1 MGIDRGVYGQAITKR
16 QGTDAAERQGQN
28 ATDFQKQ
35 NGSDWLSALRERI
48 IALKKES
55 ADAAFSAFLDQK
67 WMELQGT
74 ENALYQIEQSIEQG
88 YQQYLVKMSYRQ
100 PIPSSMH
107 CGQTQPVEQLQTYYM
122 QMNPAEQRQTMY
134 HAQMNPAEQRQ
145 TMYHMQMQ
153 TVEQRQTMYHAQM
166 NPAEQQQTVFQPQM
180 QPVSSVFSSSG
191 QGQPKPVYHPQLQ
204 QQAAQAQT
212 AQVLQPAYRQP
223 APYPGQE
230 NPQKSVEFKVGTVIF
245 GMVGIAFLLTAF
257 ITFGLNYMNNIL
269 QGIFLYA
276 VGIVLIVSSELFVF
290 KRIEKFSYCLTGLG
304 ISSLY
309 VVTLLNYIYLA
320 IFPAWVALLI
330 TIILT
335 SFFFYLSRKK
345 DSGMIRIICLIGCY
359 LSLVPIHQLKSQLEF
374 LVPAIVVFL
383 VNLAGIYCPVKKR
396 RKVVDYVQYICTF
409 SVIFYLIHLQW
420 LSGLQMWPVYM
431 LVCADIL
438 TLHLLYYRTGEETGY
453 RVLYFLG
460 QGIHMGCLLYIGH
473 YEDWLHLGIIGVL
486 ALCGVLTALFF
497 RKSLRFAPYLFIAVY
512 SILAYFIDGQSFW
525 LALACLLVFAVNKGC
540 VRFFK
545 EFPVPDA
552 VYTMLSAIGVCF
564 FMRSDDLRILGYTYA
579 ACILLSC
586 CFMKRFHKYHIFTAL
601 IFGWIFLLTEDCA
614 AFLCSILICTLAA
627 AAIGAGFSMKSKSVR
642 IYGLV
647 LTIFVA
653 LKLVAFDFHGAT
665 AQIRI
670 LVFFI
675 VGLLILGISFG
686 YIYLEKRLNEEGK
699 RLNEEAKRLD
709 EERKMCMAPEQGNGQ
724 EKEGEQENIAPTELN
739 F

>member
-1 MGIDRGVYGQAITKR
+1 MDIDTGT
-16 QGTDAAERQGQN
+16 QGENLEDRF
-28 ATDFQKQ
+28 D
-35 NGSDWLSALRERI
+35 ALRKRI
-48 IALKKES
+48 IALKKECEDRTFC
-55 ADAAFSAFLDQK
+55 AYLDQK

-74 ENALYQIEQSIEQG
+74 ENALYQLEQSVEQG
-88 YQQYLVKMSYRQ
+88 YQQYLAKMSYQ
-100 PIPSSMH
+100 
-107 CGQTQPVEQLQTYYM
+107 QPVQLQ
-122 QMNPAEQRQTMY
+122 QTAY
-134 HAQMNPAEQRQ
+134 QQQ
-145 TMYHMQMQ
+145 SVQSQMQ
-153 TVEQRQTMYHAQM
+153 QPVQSQATVYQSQS
-166 NPAEQQQTVFQPQM
+166 QQTAYQPQ
-180 QPVSSVFSSSG
+180 QPVQSVFYSPQ

-204 QQAAQAQT
+204 QQAAQAQ
-212 AQVLQPAYRQP
+212 AAPGPQFGYGQPYS
-223 APYPGQE
+223 YPKQE
-230 NPQKSVEFKVGTVIF
+230 SPQKSVEFKVGTVIF
-245 GMVGIAFLLTAF
+245 GVVGIVFLLIAF
-257 ITFGLNYMNNIL
+257 ITFGLNFMNTVL

-276 VGIVLIVSSELFVF
+276 IGIVLIVSSELFVF

-330 TIILT
+330 TIALT

-374 LVPAIVVFL
+374 LMPAIVVFL
-383 VNLAGIYCPVKKR
+383 VNLAGIYCPIKKR
-396 RKVVDYVQYICTF
+396 RKVVDYVQYICSF

-420 LSGLQMWPVYM
+420 ISGLEMWPVYI
-431 LVCADIL
+431 LVCADVL
-438 TLHLLYYRTGEETGY
+438 TLHLLYHRTGEEVSY
-453 RVLYFLG
+453 RVLYFVG
-460 QGIHMGCLLYIGH
+460 QGVHLGCLLYIGH
-473 YEDWLHLGIIGVL
+473 HEEWLHFGVIGVL
-486 ALCGVLTALFF
+486 VLCGILTALFF
-497 RKSLRFAPYLFIAVY
+497 KKKVRFAPYLFIAVY

-525 LALACLLVFAVNKGC
+525 LGLACLLVFAVNKGC

-564 FMRSDDLRILGYTYA
+564 FMRSDDLRLLGYTYA

-601 IFGWIFLLTEDCA
+601 TFGWLFLLTEDCE

-627 AAIGAGFSMKSKSVR
+627 IAIGAGFYMKSKSVR
-642 IYGLV
+642 IYGLILV
-647 LTIFVA
+647 IFVA
-653 LKLVAFDFHGAT
+653 LKLVIFDFYGAS

-670 LVFFI
+670 LVFFV

-686 YIYLEKRLNEEGK
+686 YIYLEKRLNEEA
-699 RLNEEAKRLD
+699 RR
-709 EERKMCMAPEQGNGQ
+709 
-724 EKEGEQENIAPTELN
+724 TELN